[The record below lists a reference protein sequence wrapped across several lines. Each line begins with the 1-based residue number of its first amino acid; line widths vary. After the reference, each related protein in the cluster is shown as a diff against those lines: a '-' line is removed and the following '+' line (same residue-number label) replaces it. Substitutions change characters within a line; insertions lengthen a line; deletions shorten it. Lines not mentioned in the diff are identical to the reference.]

1 MNQDVIKFQKSE
13 ITEHLVYAKLAK
25 ATKDKNK
32 AVLEKISAE
41 ELCHYNEFKKYTGT
55 DVKPDIIRVHW
66 YTFIGRVLGITFA
79 AKLMEN
85 SEVSAAGEYEKLKG
99 VIGNIEDIIKDEK
112 EHEDAMIQM
121 IDEEKL
127 GYISSMVLGLNDA
140 IVELT
145 GALAG
150 FTFALQN
157 TKIIGVAG
165 LITGIAAALSM
176 AAAEYLSQKSESS
189 GKNPL
194 KAAFYTGIVYI
205 AVVFVLVVPYFIVPD
220 YHAAFGFTLIGV
232 MCVILLFSF
241 FVSVVKD
248 EKFNS
253 IFWEMTI
260 ICLGVSLVAF
270 LIGLGARKFLNIQI

>member
-1 MNQDVIKFQKSE
+1 MNRDVLKFQKSE
-13 ITEHLVYAKLAK
+13 ITEHLVYAKLAN
-25 ATKDKNK
+25 ATRDKNK
-32 AVLEKISAE
+32 AVLEKIAAE

-55 DVKPDIIRVHW
+55 DIKPDMIRVYW
-66 YTFIGRVLGITFA
+66 YAFIGRALGITFA

-85 SEVSAAGEYEKLKG
+85 SEVNAAGEYEKLKG
-99 VIGNIEDIIKDEK
+99 VIENIEDIIKDEK
-112 EHEDAMIQM
+112 EHEAAMIRM

-157 TKIIGVAG
+157 TKVIGVAG

-176 AAAEYLSQKSESS
+176 SAAEYLSQKSEKS
-189 GKNPL
+189 GKSPL

-205 AVVFVLVVPYFIVPD
+205 AVVIVLVVPYFIVAD

-248 EKFNS
+248 EKFNN